1 MPPEVDAL
9 TSLLASLAGGDQR
22 LLTAS
27 GSAMVRLCG
36 SAMVILSLIKS
47 ASRLC
52 TASSP
57 ACCEAGCRWPGERL
71 NGGGERGASSD
82 ASIGARRVFWAAF
95 GKACAPTE
103 ALSER
108 ADGCGEQ
115 LSVPCA
121 RAVRAMRLA
130 ADRDAAAA
138 WTFAA
143 DAAAAAVAHDAA
155 ADAADTTAARA
166 PGVPCGDA
174 NERGEH
180 CSGVADCPRVLRG
193 VIPAAQSSQPRRGRW
208 SGGEQ
213 ATLAR
218 PEGAGLCR
226 PSGSDDPH
234 PCAPR
239 SRATSSAAGA
249 MRFSRSRAFRNFCA
263 AATTAR
269 FALRA
274 CARDL
279 STSPSASWNVFT
291 RITSCRQT
299 RRQRAPW
306 VLDRICGGRTLSARL
321 ADTKSCLPHADRGI
335 SSDALA
341 AAGRD
346 HAR

>member
-1 MPPEVDAL
+1 MP
-9 TSLLASLAGGDQR
+9 ASPPP
-22 LLTAS
+22 
-27 GSAMVRLCG
+27 
-36 SAMVILSLIKS
+36 
-47 ASRLC
+47 ASRPRP
-52 TASSP
+52 ASRSALP
-57 ACCEAGCRWPGERL
+57 SCPGAGERS

-82 ASIGARRVFWAAF
+82 ASSGARRVFWATL
-95 GKACAPTE
+95 GEACDRGD
-103 ALSER
+103 ALSAR
-108 ADGCGEQ
+108 ADECGEQ
-115 LSVPCA
+115 LSVPRA

-138 WTFAA
+138 WTLAA

-174 NERGEH
+174 CERGEH
-180 CSGVADCPRVLRG
+180 SSGVADCPRVLRG
-193 VIPAAQSSQPRRGRW
+193 VMLAAQSSQPRRGRW

-213 ATLAR
+213 TTLAR
-218 PEGAGLCR
+218 LEGAGLCR
-226 PSGSDDPH
+226 PSGSRDPH
-234 PCAPR
+234 PWDPR

-279 STSPSASWNVFT
+279 STSPLASWNEFT
-291 RITSCRQT
+291 RITPCHQT
-299 RRQRAPW
+299 RRQRAPC
-306 VLDRICGGRTLSARL
+306 VLDRVCGGRTLSARL
-321 ADTKSCLPHADRGI
+321 ADTKSCLPHADRSI